1 MKLWKKL
8 LALLLALTLSS
19 QLALPAMAAV
29 VQNGDVISLTDKEGN
44 VLKSGTQEDWEK
56 EFPYGTFAF
65 EKSEV
70 ACAEGDAEGQVI
82 RVLRLGGTAGKAEVT
97 ISVNPVISQLD
108 DGRYSAAMAA
118 SFYDYTLAVE
128 DALPIAAYQ
137 PYGRDPQPL
146 EPEEPVTVSRVESA
160 LPEDETDAAGED
172 GAANCALK
180 LDAQADAYR
189 WQGKNA
195 DGLWLDVADTETLE
209 LTEEALEESDF
220 RCVYTVGGVTYCSES
235 YHGEAYVYEE
245 EILPEI
251 PADLPRNPEKSF
263 HVLDPE
269 ASGIE
274 ALGSYEF
281 DVVFAEGETEKEIL
295 LTPVDDEDAENTELL
310 ALRVS
315 ACKGGTL
322 YDTANTLTVAINDNE
337 AQLPSYFGF
346 EVMDLTVDKAAG
358 SAILTVRRTGALQYA
373 ASVDYSTLDGTAAAG
388 KDYSETTGTLYF
400 PPDMDELTVEI
411 PLINDGEL
419 LSEEESELY
428 FTVRLENPTG
438 GGENSAILPGKD
450 AALVN
455 LYNSGE
461 SDERNLATMLYTPEA
476 DDVSGSTAISEDS
489 IAGGTGEMVQA
500 RAEERT
506 YASVDVVQ
514 GSSRGGRRGGISLM
528 SFDLTKTK
536 LKLDRGTLPTSKY
549 WDDYADFGGTSRYAN
564 TNNTQGLAYQGW
576 DDYNQVKRQSDGY
589 MGRYDGEVG
598 GSNGAYLKWNTQKF
612 ANFDQL
618 FSTVNATYRGK
629 TENNYMNQF
638 HSTSRA
644 GLVRGDSGL
653 NVSSESVIKR
663 GKPSGYSDIG
673 KSFAVRKGDTGLFI
687 ALGIEDK
694 GGVDTRHAGGS
705 IYQIARGQRKYLE
718 NGLRYQIHTVDDTL
732 IQTAG
737 QTALYDYIAPS
748 VSVEAGK
755 GGVKAGKGVYV
766 GTELTFSAPVWNGVY
781 QYADINGGINNALYL
796 SDATHGIVNYGSV
809 GKTGEAST
817 LSILGGNGNSF
828 ASNGGNLGLNGNY
841 TVNVVLDRV
850 QKISIN
856 VTPSVARNVAEDE
869 RQNAIDDAWDTF
881 WNRAN
886 IQVRSGEAKV
896 SGSNVTFEEKTSAID
911 ASWTQTENAA
921 IQVSGAQKNIVSINF
936 GLPHAD
942 QILFNGVQYAGDENI
957 TIPLSMLGMET
968 LPFVYY
974 ASEYVNA
981 ESDMTLTISRI
992 EHYIDSN
999 GNGQLDGTLDGNNVF
1014 QLTDAE
1020 NGKDT
1025 LLRTLSAGD
1034 YSITEFTPV
1043 YGNDGKPV
1051 RQFLKFYYSMTPR
1064 CLTVPE
1070 GASADDP
1077 AQILPAFVTSVTD
1090 AGALSQLSREM
1101 QGYRFV
1107 DSGKKMDGSYS
1118 GDNKLMY
1125 GAAANTTETVDVP
1138 LGGDFAQ
1145 RKATYVYQSE
1155 NDTPVTKEYPDGTT
1169 AKVLPTHKSD
1179 LNPTQIAE
1187 KQKSGTE
1194 EEKAQYKGW
1203 YLVDVTFEQ
1212 ENWQVDYQGSMLYRF
1227 QSPDEVY
1234 ISDPNFGQRLP
1245 VQGTRKGEDGTLLS
1259 SDAQKVDD
1267 INAYLGSLN
1276 ERDTIN
1282 LCIRPQGSQ
1291 STDKIH
1297 AFYGG
1302 GTSAR
1307 SAIALYTDI
1316 ETSEHHVK
1324 VDSANPS
1331 GIRTVP
1337 DASAL
1342 SNTSGADGSPT
1353 QEADSGESSNPMGE
1367 FNLDMGIELPSL
1379 SLSVTDYVTLITDG
1393 DQFGFS
1399 IGVPLFSASKKKTS
1413 VASDKDRYV
1422 APNQKP
1428 ANSWSDWSTENPI
1441 KKNAGNAEQVK
1452 GVFTNFQ
1459 ETIKGDAWQSLK
1471 GAQER
1476 ALKRNVWGDPLT
1488 DANGK
1493 TSYNDKLVKSANME
1507 FSLSF
1512 NVTVMFK
1519 YSPVEN
1525 AYRFSSA
1532 MILLQFGF
1540 QFRQEIRLSVCPILY
1555 AYLMV
1560 GVNLEAGGGL
1570 KSDREIVEDTSAVID
1585 INSPDDVNQ
1594 TDPTKPK
1601 VTLNGEWSYV
1611 AREGAKGKYVM
1622 NGLPAK
1628 VSEEEGVSDRPAAS
1642 MTFTSPSNAFHA
1654 YFSGKLQVER
1664 KTGEN
1669 DWESLGYISSDGS
1682 SPVLVMSGKKLDAE
1696 SSTTFRLTV
1705 LEENAFLDRV
1715 APIREVRSDLYFSG
1729 ISLSPSAFMEVGAG
1743 IGVELLKAEIYFKAS
1758 IAISMSFAT
1767 RADDSGSSDTAE
1779 TAQFT
1784 TYQGAEARIVEDNG
1798 IATYGNKTTAFSFDS
1813 FNFRAGFGVRV
1824 VLLFFKFEMD
1834 LIQFGI
1840 DYDKEQVGKGENGFH
1855 SNGWKFAWYALN
1867 GQTIKSYS
1875 MENAG
1880 TDTIALDENFPGVKI
1895 TIPANDFTAQKIFGP
1910 EEGRMVMDE
1919 IATYAFDPG
1928 NLPTNEF
1935 QISGYSSSGD
1945 AFRLAEGLD
1954 SGSAYQLLTVGETNY
1969 LLYTV
1974 TREQT
1979 DTETGETT
1987 PATGIHASQLVLS
2000 KVKNTGET
2008 VGLVNPVNEDSK
2020 TPYIPVDN
2028 DNTGDLDFT
2037 AQVQDDTIRV
2047 MWVSYADNAGSDVK
2061 PSVPKPTSLRPSYY
2075 NTENDTTVY
2084 MSKLNYEDVRFKP
2097 SAPDGDRP
2105 TAPTAPVQADYW
2117 LSVKDYEALSEEE
2130 QKKYTPAYDS
2140 TTGSETGG
2148 ETSSETGTVIGYY
2161 IVTDKIK
2168 SLTAAQE
2175 AFEAAQKT
2183 YAVKKAAYDAAMVD
2197 WNDYDVKSASYTAW
2211 MNYFNADATAQDL
2224 LSDSAAKTVVKT
2236 AEFTVDDGNQTAFT
2250 AATVI
2255 GNAGTYKFL
2264 PAMSADGNFLFYARS
2279 KPYDTTAGTDGKSE
2293 KELADDKALE
2303 YYDATKGDA
2312 TTDADGVS
2320 TGEGDPTAAFRY
2332 AYATSMNDVY
2342 GKTTQ
2347 FVFRYNGTDYVF
2359 EPTGW
2364 ADSNTR
2370 LSSVDLVMLDDS
2382 TFYLAYTATQTQTS
2396 VKTDEATKTTE
2407 AGETNVHKLYLQKGS
2422 IAGGEVTLQPAKLLR
2437 TLVDINE
2444 GGSAITLGGNEA
2456 KQDGVYVNGTLKEA
2470 HEDPYFGKVRFLH
2483 GKLGGLTG
2491 ESEDFTENLPFT
2503 TYSTEDAETETSE
2516 TFLLFE
2522 MNGAAYVVPQTS
2534 LDSITSGSSGSIIPF
2549 FTVTDETR
2557 GRGNL
2562 DIGADGEGNISVVYT
2577 AAVPNTTNNAIYVAK
2592 YDAETGSF
2600 GQGRMLAMNQMQV
2613 YEDSIA
2619 NGWSSEDTEK
2629 AYLGQLESYDYA
2641 PDRLTSFTFSD
2652 LAVAVGL
2659 KKGTIAGINETTGE
2673 PVTADNSTL
2682 VILARG
2688 TQTTLEEQP
2697 FLGNTSEET
2706 TVIAPAY
2713 DENGL
2718 MMTNTGMYAL
2728 SFGVGEKSV
2737 GEGRILFESDDFV
2750 PGAQLRPTVTFKNT
2764 GDVPLRGS
2772 EKDPITVELCL
2783 SGTDGIAAGTKLM
2796 TWTIQKSIRVGQ
2808 TVTTT
2813 LGAEDFASPLP
2824 DELDGRCFYFTV
2836 SETGRDGDHPFGVD
2850 EPLNYDSHALKKDEE
2865 GNTIGYVGYVRA
2877 IESKPELAVEDL
2889 EFSTL
2894 GVEGD
2899 FVRIGVSMNVTNRGT
2914 AVASAPYLLF
2924 EYQNGYETLKDG
2936 YQQEIY
2942 APLDI
2947 SRGEFDIS
2955 NQSPIVTLAAYDDV
2969 PAKGVL
2975 KLEGED
2981 GADLKANHQRKV
2993 TGVFLVPKTLYC
3005 AESATGS
3012 LNLKVSVRQDSGTS
3026 VSTQG
3031 FVGRRPVVV
3040 GDGDFVV
3047 TPGMGVGGGIVIDPG
3062 TGTPATP
3069 VVTPTTPAESEVSVY
3084 SGEYVA
3090 DNNQR
3095 FASLEQTTFITAP
3108 KKLTLPLGGTMR
3120 LAMPVTTTKAGSIPQ
3135 IEVKEINSQDNTA
3148 AEPNMGVLYYNMGA
3162 SGTGSDGFL
3171 VLSPASEGNGIIRVT
3186 DPATSTV
3193 TDIAY
3198 AVTPAGSGVNIYK
3211 DNDLFTWYDA
3221 SGTKIADPE
3230 KTTEGES
3237 DWFFKENIT
3246 AWGDGSE
3253 QGNPYRGDLS
3263 WGKKGA
3269 YFTFDTLAEKF
3280 TLTLYGKVQITAT
3293 DSDGQVLTDE
3303 THTANG
3309 GADSAAAVTVDL
3321 GKNASNETRH
3331 VTVKVLSD
3339 QAAFDRLL
3347 EQYAG
3352 NQPLL
3357 PDTDSGAPEIYF
3369 GRTLPEI
3376 ASLKGGSITIPVY
3389 VVDANG
3395 VSAVVVTNDEIAKND
3410 SQTRPDSEQLYP
3422 FDLKVTGNGVFTI
3435 KAVNGLGK
3443 ASEIHI
3449 NVDWFNQSASNPDD
3463 PLTMSRKWVYEGS
3476 DRIIGDTDQL
3486 QKGETAFLT
3495 VTTNLDDSAPLT
3507 VTKTLFYYAVST
3519 VTTTTAYELK
3529 EIPVEGSEETQW
3541 VIVKTVTRT
3550 DEDGTLLEEKDE
3562 KGNLIPNPQITRES
3576 AQNGENTEPPEG
3588 SRVLQTRGEW
3598 QKVGPDSKGRFPV
3611 TSNGIYRLIAELK
3624 DGRSATEVFR
3634 MDRLNDALPTVIL
3647 TQAEAEEGSLIPELR
3662 FTANKGK
3669 NSASGLDAVK
3679 LGTYPLKSAATDG
3692 ITRLSGSFLAP
3703 YNGEYVVTVTDK
3715 AGNRNDSSAV
3725 EIKGLAL
3732 AAPADAIT
3740 TAAATDNG
3748 KSNGSVTVRANA
3760 LLGGS
3765 LDSIDEKGLHNQY
3778 QAALVPAADAFDE
3791 RGGKSF
3797 ADFAAEKLTNNWK
3810 SVESNSDTS
3819 KAEFP
3824 GLTPGV
3830 YVLYLRDA
3838 TDTDSKV
3845 ASKTLAK
3852 DDCLILRLTV
3862 NDGSVNF
3869 STQRS
3874 GQDLTIRATGAES
3887 YEYLLFPAKDGKL
3900 VDYTDLDTIIQA
3912 SQDAENKRAQE
3923 AWEAAKAQAEKDLPV
3938 ARDALTEAQ
3947 KTLDDLRQADPKDE
3961 AAIKAAE
3968 AAVAEAQFKVADLER
3983 IKNSTVDD
3991 YKNPLNVTTW
4001 QTDNTYLDLSYGTYQ
4016 ITVRDSGDTSRY
4028 LSHLVTL
4035 APPSSQGEL
4044 TEKQEKDIIQRNQTE
4059 DVAVEGKDSTVILPK
4074 GLLKDGDSV
4083 NALLLTAPKTGF
4095 TPGTVVTVTVN
4106 GETRILPWCTV
4117 TEDGRL
4123 LYLAT
4128 ERGSYAL
4135 AENAKA
4141 FADTVD
4147 YWAEDDIA
4155 FTSARELFRGTTDTT
4170 FSPDRA
4176 MTRAMFVTVLG
4187 RMAGV
4192 DENGRSA
4199 SRFTDV
4205 PADFWCAAYVNW
4217 AAENGIIDGYADGS
4231 FRPNE
4236 PVQRQQMA
4244 KILRN
4249 FAKYLGENVDA
4260 KGSLARYTDRSIV
4273 SAWAVD
4279 PCVWATD
4286 RGLLQ
4291 GRQDGRLDPRG
4302 QATRA
4307 QVSAVLH
4314 RYVDHILTRR
4324 LVDAET
4330 LP

>member
-1 MKLWKKL
+1 
-8 LALLLALTLSS
+8 
-19 QLALPAMAAV
+19 
-29 VQNGDVISLTDKEGN
+29 
-44 VLKSGTQEDWEK
+44 
-56 EFPYGTFAF
+56 
-65 EKSEV
+65 
-70 ACAEGDAEGQVI
+70 
-82 RVLRLGGTAGKAEVT
+82 
-97 ISVNPVISQLD
+97 
-108 DGRYSAAMAA
+108 
-118 SFYDYTLAVE
+118 
-128 DALPIAAYQ
+128 
-137 PYGRDPQPL
+137 
-146 EPEEPVTVSRVESA
+146 
-160 LPEDETDAAGED
+160 
-172 GAANCALK
+172 
-180 LDAQADAYR
+180 
-189 WQGKNA
+189 
-195 DGLWLDVADTETLE
+195 
-209 LTEEALEESDF
+209 
-220 RCVYTVGGVTYCSES
+220 
-235 YHGEAYVYEE
+235 
-245 EILPEI
+245 
-251 PADLPRNPEKSF
+251 
-263 HVLDPE
+263 
-269 ASGIE
+269 
-274 ALGSYEF
+274 
-281 DVVFAEGETEKEIL
+281 
-295 LTPVDDEDAENTELL
+295 
-310 ALRVS
+310 
-315 ACKGGTL
+315 
-322 YDTANTLTVAINDNE
+322 
-337 AQLPSYFGF
+337 
-346 EVMDLTVDKAAG
+346 
-358 SAILTVRRTGALQYA
+358 
-373 ASVDYSTLDGTAAAG
+373 
-388 KDYSETTGTLYF
+388 
-400 PPDMDELTVEI
+400 
-411 PLINDGEL
+411 
-419 LSEEESELY
+419 
-428 FTVRLENPTG
+428 
-438 GGENSAILPGKD
+438 
-450 AALVN
+450 
-455 LYNSGE
+455 
-461 SDERNLATMLYTPEA
+461 
-476 DDVSGSTAISEDS
+476 
-489 IAGGTGEMVQA
+489 
-500 RAEERT
+500 
-506 YASVDVVQ
+506 
-514 GSSRGGRRGGISLM
+514 
-528 SFDLTKTK
+528 
-536 LKLDRGTLPTSKY
+536 
-549 WDDYADFGGTSRYAN
+549 
-564 TNNTQGLAYQGW
+564 
-576 DDYNQVKRQSDGY
+576 
-589 MGRYDGEVG
+589 
-598 GSNGAYLKWNTQKF
+598 
-612 ANFDQL
+612 
-618 FSTVNATYRGK
+618 
-629 TENNYMNQF
+629 
-638 HSTSRA
+638 
-644 GLVRGDSGL
+644 
-653 NVSSESVIKR
+653 
-663 GKPSGYSDIG
+663 
-673 KSFAVRKGDTGLFI
+673 
-687 ALGIEDK
+687 
-694 GGVDTRHAGGS
+694 
-705 IYQIARGQRKYLE
+705 
-718 NGLRYQIHTVDDTL
+718 
-732 IQTAG
+732 
-737 QTALYDYIAPS
+737 
-748 VSVEAGK
+748 
-755 GGVKAGKGVYV
+755 
-766 GTELTFSAPVWNGVY
+766 
-781 QYADINGGINNALYL
+781 
-796 SDATHGIVNYGSV
+796 
-809 GKTGEAST
+809 
-817 LSILGGNGNSF
+817 
-828 ASNGGNLGLNGNY
+828 
-841 TVNVVLDRV
+841 
-850 QKISIN
+850 
-856 VTPSVARNVAEDE
+856 
-869 RQNAIDDAWDTF
+869 
-881 WNRAN
+881 
-886 IQVRSGEAKV
+886 
-896 SGSNVTFEEKTSAID
+896 
-911 ASWTQTENAA
+911 
-921 IQVSGAQKNIVSINF
+921 
-936 GLPHAD
+936 
-942 QILFNGVQYAGDENI
+942 
-957 TIPLSMLGMET
+957 
-968 LPFVYY
+968 
-974 ASEYVNA
+974 
-981 ESDMTLTISRI
+981 
-992 EHYIDSN
+992 
-999 GNGQLDGTLDGNNVF
+999 
-1014 QLTDAE
+1014 
-1020 NGKDT
+1020 
-1025 LLRTLSAGD
+1025 
-1034 YSITEFTPV
+1034 
-1043 YGNDGKPV
+1043 
-1051 RQFLKFYYSMTPR
+1051 MTPR
-1064 CLTVPE
+1064 CLSVPE

-1077 AQILPAFVTSVTD
+1077 AQILPAFVTSITD

-1107 DSGKKMDGSYS
+1107 DSGKYSDDFTITVGEGENATEIEKTKGSYS

-1125 GAAANTTETVDVP
+1125 GAAASTVETVDVP

-1169 AKVLPTHKSD
+1169 AEVLPTHKSD

-1194 EEKAQYKGW
+1194 KEKAQYKGW

-1245 VQGTRKGEDGTLLS
+1245 VQGTRKGEDGELLS

-1297 AFYGG
+1297 EFYGG
-1302 GTSAR
+1302 GTSAH
-1307 SAIALYTDI
+1307 SAIALYADI
-1316 ETSEHHVK
+1316 ETSKHHVK

-1422 APNQKP
+1422 APNQKL

-1459 ETIKGDAWQSLK
+1459 ETLKGDAWQSLK

-1570 KSDREIVEDTSAVID
+1570 VSDREIVENTSAVID
-1585 INSPDDVNQ
+1585 INSAESIPSN
-1594 TDPTKPK
+1594 
-1601 VTLNGEWSYV
+1601 VTLNASDGGSWSYV
-1611 AREGAKGKYVM
+1611 ARDGAKGKYVM

-1628 VSEEEGVSDRPAAS
+1628 ASEEEGVNDRPAAS

-1654 YFSGKLQVER
+1654 YFSGKLQVEYE
-1664 KTGEN
+1664 KEQ
-1669 DWESLGYISSDGS
+1669 DKWESLGYIASDGS
-1682 SPVLVMSGKKLDAE
+1682 SPVLVLAGGKLNAD

-1715 APIREVRSDLYFSG
+1715 APISAVRSDLYFSG
-1729 ISLSPSAFMEVGAG
+1729 ITLSPSAFMEVGAG
-1743 IGVELLKAEIYFKAS
+1743 IDVELLKAEIYFKAS

-1767 RADDSGSSDTAE
+1767 RADDSNASSAE
-1779 TAQFT
+1779 GQTAQFT
-1784 TYQGAEARIVEDNG
+1784 TYQGAEARVVGDNG
-1798 IATYGNKTTAFSFDS
+1798 VATYGQKTTAFSFNS

-1834 LIQFGI
+1834 LIQFGV
-1840 DYDKEQVGKGENGFH
+1840 DYDKDQVGKGSDGFH
-1855 SNGWKFAWYALN
+1855 ENGWKFAWYALN

-1875 MENAG
+1875 MDNAG

-1895 TIPANDFTAQKIFGP
+1895 TIPANDFTAQRIFGP

-1919 IATYAFDPG
+1919 IATYAYDPG
-1928 NLPTNEF
+1928 NLDGREF
-1935 QISGYSSSGD
+1935 QISGYASSGD
-1945 AFRLAEGLD
+1945 AFRLATGLD

-1974 TREQT
+1974 TREQV
-1979 DTETGETT
+1979 DAETGKTT

-2000 KVKNTGET
+2000 KVKNTGKT
-2008 VGLVNPVNEDSK
+2008 VGLVNPVDENDK
-2020 TPYIPVDN
+2020 TPYLVVDLDAEGN
-2028 DNTGDLDFT
+2028 PDATGDLDFT
-2037 AQVQDDTIRV
+2037 AQVNGDTIRV
-2047 MWVSYADNAGSDVK
+2047 TWVSYAAGAGTNVQ
-2061 PSVPKPTSLRPSYY
+2061 PGVPKPTVLRPSY
-2075 NTENDTTVY
+2075 TAENGALVY
-2084 MSKLNYEDVRFKP
+2084 MSKLNYTDEGFKP
-2097 SAPDGDRP
+2097 VPPEGDRP
-2105 TAPTAPVQADYW
+2105 VAPTAPIQADYW
-2117 LSVKDYEALSEEE
+2117 LSVADYAALLEAD
-2130 QKKYTPAYDS
+2130 QAKYTAEYDPA
-2140 TTGSETGG
+2140 TGG
-2148 ETSSETGTVIGYY
+2148 ETGSETGTVIGYY
-2161 IVTDKIK
+2161 VADKGD
-2168 SLTAAQE
+2168 SLTAAKS
-2175 AFEAAQKT
+2175 AFDAAQNAYT
-2183 YAVKKAAYDAAMVD
+2183 TEKAAYDAAMVD
-2197 WNDYDVKSASYTAW
+2197 WNEYDTKLGYYDAW
-2211 MNYFNADATAQDL
+2211 YDYFNADATAQDL
-2224 LSDSAAKTVVKT
+2224 LANSAKNTVVKT
-2236 AEFTVDDGNQTAFT
+2236 ATFTVGTDQAFRNQEIVGT
-2250 AATVI
+2250 
-2255 GNAGTYKFL
+2255 AGTYKFL
-2264 PAMSADGNFLFYARS
+2264 PAMSADGSFVFYAQS
-2279 KPYDTTAGTDGKSE
+2279 KAYTTEEKKDADT
-2293 KELADDKALE
+2293 KAKD
-2303 YYDATKGDA
+2303 YYNATKGDA
-2312 TTDADGVS
+2312 TTNPDSGLS
-2320 TGEGDPTAAFRY
+2320 TGDGDPTAAFRY

-2347 FVFRYNGTDYVF
+2347 FVFRYNNQTYLF

-2364 ADSNTR
+2364 AEGNTR
-2370 LSSVDLVMLDDS
+2370 LSSVDLVMLDDN

-2396 VKTDEATKTTE
+2396 VDAVTGK

-2422 IAGGEVTLQPAKLLR
+2422 LGTNGVTLESAKLLR

-2444 GGSAITLGGNEA
+2444 GGSAITLGSGKA
-2456 KQDGVYVNGTLKEA
+2456 DKDGVYIGGNLAEA

-2491 ESEDFTENLPFT
+2491 ESEVFTEELPFT
-2503 TYSTEDAETETSE
+2503 TYSTEDAKTETSE

-2659 KKGTIAGINETTGE
+2659 KKGTIVGINETTGE
-2673 PVTADNSTL
+2673 SVTADNSTL

-2796 TWTIQKSIRVGQ
+2796 TWTIQDNIRVGQ

-2824 DELDGRCFYFTV
+2824 DKLDGRCFYFTV

-2899 FVRIGVSMNVTNRGT
+2899 YVRIGVQMTVTNRG
-2914 AVASAPYLLF
+2914 AAAASAPYLLF
-2924 EYQNGYETLKDG
+2924 EYQNGYKTLEGGHRQET
-2936 YQQEIY
+2936 Y

-2947 SRGEFDIS
+2947 SNGSKFDIS
-2955 NQSPIVTLAAYDDV
+2955 DQAPIKAMAAYDDGL
-2969 PAKGVL
+2969 AKGVL
-2975 KLEGED
+2975 KLVGKD
-2981 GADLKANHQRKV
+2981 GADLKSGYQRTV
-2993 TGVFLVPKTLYC
+2993 TGEFLVSKTLYC

-3012 LNLKVSVRQDSGTS
+3012 LNLKVSVRQDSA
-3026 VSTQG
+3026 
-3031 FVGRRPVVV
+3031 
-3040 GDGDFVV
+3040 
-3047 TPGMGVGGGIVIDPG
+3047 
-3062 TGTPATP
+3062 TGT
-3069 VVTPTTPAESEVSVY
+3069 
-3084 SGEYVA
+3084 
-3090 DNNQR
+3090 
-3095 FASLEQTTFITAP
+3095 F
-3108 KKLTLPLGGTMR
+3108 
-3120 LAMPVTTTKAGSIPQ
+3120 
-3135 IEVKEINSQDNTA
+3135 
-3148 AEPNMGVLYYNMGA
+3148 
-3162 SGTGSDGFL
+3162 
-3171 VLSPASEGNGIIRVT
+3171 
-3186 DPATSTV
+3186 

-3198 AVTPAGSGVNIYK
+3198 TVTEAGSGVNGYK
-3211 DNDLFTWYDA
+3211 DNDRFAWYDKT
-3221 SGTKIADPE
+3221 GKEIEDPNQ
-3230 KTTEGES
+3230 TTAANS
-3237 DWFFKENIT
+3237 DWYFVGNLT
-3246 AWGDGSE
+3246 AWGDAN
-3253 QGNPYRGDLS
+3253 QQDNPYLSDLS
-3263 WGKKGA
+3263 WGKKNA

-3280 TLTLYGKVQITAT
+3280 TLTLYGKVQITVT
-3293 DSDGQVLTDE
+3293 DINGDPIFNKTLS
-3303 THTANG
+3303 ANG
-3309 GADSAAAVTVDL
+3309 GEDSAAAVTADL
-3321 GKNASNETRH
+3321 GKNPKNETRH
-3331 VTVKVLSD
+3331 VKVTVLSET
-3339 QAAFDRLL
+3339 AAFDRLL

-3352 NQPLL
+3352 NQPIL
-3357 PDTDSGAPEIYF
+3357 PDTAADAPQIYF
-3369 GRTLPEI
+3369 GRTLPDTGTV
-3376 ASLKGGSITIPVY
+3376 KTGPVTIPVY

-3395 VSAVVVTNDEIAKND
+3395 VSAVVVTNDEIAKNT
-3410 SQTRPDSEQLYP
+3410 SPAKPKSERLYT

-3435 KAVNGLGK
+3435 KAVNSLSK
-3443 ASEIHI
+3443 TSEINI
-3449 NVDWFNQSASNPDD
+3449 MVDWFNQKASTLDA
-3463 PLTMSRKWVYEGS
+3463 PLTMTRAWQYEGS
-3476 DRIIGDTDQL
+3476 SRTISDTDQL
-3486 QKGETAFLT
+3486 QKGEKAFLA
-3495 VTTNLDDSAPLT
+3495 VTTNPDTSETLT
-3507 VTKTLFYYAVST
+3507 VTKTLFYYAVT
-3519 VTTTTAYELK
+3519 KVTTTTTAYELK
-3529 EIPVEGSEETQW
+3529 ELPASTGEDGTEIPAQW

-3550 DEDGTLLEEKDE
+3550 DEDGTLLED
-3562 KGNLIPNPQITRES
+3562 PQITQEP
-3576 AQNGENTEPPEG
+3576 AENGENT
-3588 SRVLQTRGEW
+3588 VLPTGNTVTQIRGEW
-3598 QKVGPDSKGRFPV
+3598 QEVKPDANGRFPV
-3611 TSNGIYRLIAELK
+3611 TVNGIYRLSAEAS
-3624 DGRSATEVFR
+3624 DGRSATELFR
-3634 MDRLNDALPTVIL
+3634 VDRLNDTLPTVIL
-3647 TQAEAEEGSLIPELR
+3647 TQPEAEEGSLVPQLS
-3662 FTANKGK
+3662 FTANKGAT
-3669 NSASGLDAVK
+3669 SASGLDTVT
-3679 LGTYPLKSAATDG
+3679 LGAYTLRSAFADD
-3692 ITRLSGSFLAP
+3692 ITRLSGTFPAP
-3703 YNGEYVVTVTDK
+3703 YSGKYTVTDK
-3715 AGNRNDSSAV
+3715 ADNQNSSNTV
-3725 EIKGLAL
+3725 KIDQAL

-3740 TAAATDNG
+3740 TVAATNND
-3748 KSNGSVTVRANA
+3748 KSNGSVIVHANR

-3765 LDSIDEKGLHNQY
+3765 RDEISEYGIYNGY
-3778 QAALVPAADAFDE
+3778 QAVLVPAAEDFDQCE
-3791 RGGKSF
+3791 GKDFGTFAKELTWTSVVAVFGGTG
-3797 ADFAAEKLTNNWK
+3797 DD
-3810 SVESNSDTS
+3810 VEF
-3819 KAEFP
+3819 KK
-3824 GLTPGV
+3824 LTPGV

-3838 TDTDSKV
+3838 SDTNTKWQET
-3845 ASKTLAK
+3845 TLTQ

-3869 STQRS
+3869 TTQRS
-3874 GQDLTIRATGAES
+3874 GQDLTVNATGAEN
-3887 YEYLLFPAKDGKL
+3887 YDYLLFPAKDGKL
-3900 VDYTDLDTIIQA
+3900 TDYDQLDAIIQA
-3912 SQDAENKRAQE
+3912 SQQAENDRAQATYEE
-3923 AWEAAKAQAEKDLPV
+3923 AKKQANEELPSAKT
-3938 ARDALTEAQ
+3938 ALSEAQ
-3947 KTLDDLRQADPKDE
+3947 KTLADAQAALDALNKADPTE
-3961 AAIKAAE
+3961 EEAIKAAE
-3968 AAVAEAQFKVADLER
+3968 AAVAEAQADVDEAQAKVSALNKT
-3983 IKNSTVDD
+3983 INSTKTD
-3991 YKNPLNVTTW
+3991 YWNADNVTAW

-4028 LSHLVTL
+4028 LSRLVTL
-4035 APPSSQGEL
+4035 APPASQGEL

-4106 GETRILPWCTV
+4106 GETRILPWCAV
-4117 TEDGRL
+4117 TADGRL

-4128 ERGSYAL
+4128 ERGAYGL
-4135 AENAKA
+4135 TENAKA
-4141 FADTVD
+4141 FTDTVA

-4170 FSPDRA
+4170 FSPDRT

-4192 DENGRSA
+4192 EETAGTA

-4231 FRPNE
+4231 FRPNA
-4236 PVQRQQMA
+4236 PVQREQMA

-4260 KGSLARYTDRSIV
+4260 KGSLARYTDRSSV

-4279 PCVWATD
+4279 PCIWATD
-4286 RGLLQ
+4286 SGLLQ
-4291 GRQDGRLDPRG
+4291 GRQDGRLDPHG

-4307 QVSAVLH
+4307 QASAVLH
-4314 RYVDHILTRR
+4314 RYVEHILTQR
-4324 LVDAET
+4324 LADAET

>member
-1 MKLWKKL
+1 
-8 LALLLALTLSS
+8 
-19 QLALPAMAAV
+19 
-29 VQNGDVISLTDKEGN
+29 
-44 VLKSGTQEDWEK
+44 
-56 EFPYGTFAF
+56 
-65 EKSEV
+65 
-70 ACAEGDAEGQVI
+70 
-82 RVLRLGGTAGKAEVT
+82 
-97 ISVNPVISQLD
+97 
-108 DGRYSAAMAA
+108 
-118 SFYDYTLAVE
+118 
-128 DALPIAAYQ
+128 
-137 PYGRDPQPL
+137 
-146 EPEEPVTVSRVESA
+146 
-160 LPEDETDAAGED
+160 
-172 GAANCALK
+172 
-180 LDAQADAYR
+180 
-189 WQGKNA
+189 
-195 DGLWLDVADTETLE
+195 
-209 LTEEALEESDF
+209 
-220 RCVYTVGGVTYCSES
+220 
-235 YHGEAYVYEE
+235 
-245 EILPEI
+245 
-251 PADLPRNPEKSF
+251 
-263 HVLDPE
+263 
-269 ASGIE
+269 
-274 ALGSYEF
+274 
-281 DVVFAEGETEKEIL
+281 
-295 LTPVDDEDAENTELL
+295 
-310 ALRVS
+310 
-315 ACKGGTL
+315 
-322 YDTANTLTVAINDNE
+322 
-337 AQLPSYFGF
+337 
-346 EVMDLTVDKAAG
+346 
-358 SAILTVRRTGALQYA
+358 
-373 ASVDYSTLDGTAAAG
+373 
-388 KDYSETTGTLYF
+388 
-400 PPDMDELTVEI
+400 
-411 PLINDGEL
+411 
-419 LSEEESELY
+419 
-428 FTVRLENPTG
+428 
-438 GGENSAILPGKD
+438 
-450 AALVN
+450 
-455 LYNSGE
+455 
-461 SDERNLATMLYTPEA
+461 
-476 DDVSGSTAISEDS
+476 
-489 IAGGTGEMVQA
+489 
-500 RAEERT
+500 
-506 YASVDVVQ
+506 
-514 GSSRGGRRGGISLM
+514 
-528 SFDLTKTK
+528 
-536 LKLDRGTLPTSKY
+536 
-549 WDDYADFGGTSRYAN
+549 
-564 TNNTQGLAYQGW
+564 
-576 DDYNQVKRQSDGY
+576 
-589 MGRYDGEVG
+589 
-598 GSNGAYLKWNTQKF
+598 
-612 ANFDQL
+612 
-618 FSTVNATYRGK
+618 
-629 TENNYMNQF
+629 
-638 HSTSRA
+638 
-644 GLVRGDSGL
+644 
-653 NVSSESVIKR
+653 
-663 GKPSGYSDIG
+663 
-673 KSFAVRKGDTGLFI
+673 
-687 ALGIEDK
+687 
-694 GGVDTRHAGGS
+694 
-705 IYQIARGQRKYLE
+705 
-718 NGLRYQIHTVDDTL
+718 
-732 IQTAG
+732 
-737 QTALYDYIAPS
+737 
-748 VSVEAGK
+748 
-755 GGVKAGKGVYV
+755 
-766 GTELTFSAPVWNGVY
+766 
-781 QYADINGGINNALYL
+781 
-796 SDATHGIVNYGSV
+796 
-809 GKTGEAST
+809 
-817 LSILGGNGNSF
+817 
-828 ASNGGNLGLNGNY
+828 
-841 TVNVVLDRV
+841 
-850 QKISIN
+850 
-856 VTPSVARNVAEDE
+856 
-869 RQNAIDDAWDTF
+869 
-881 WNRAN
+881 
-886 IQVRSGEAKV
+886 
-896 SGSNVTFEEKTSAID
+896 
-911 ASWTQTENAA
+911 
-921 IQVSGAQKNIVSINF
+921 
-936 GLPHAD
+936 
-942 QILFNGVQYAGDENI
+942 
-957 TIPLSMLGMET
+957 
-968 LPFVYY
+968 
-974 ASEYVNA
+974 
-981 ESDMTLTISRI
+981 
-992 EHYIDSN
+992 
-999 GNGQLDGTLDGNNVF
+999 
-1014 QLTDAE
+1014 
-1020 NGKDT
+1020 
-1025 LLRTLSAGD
+1025 
-1034 YSITEFTPV
+1034 
-1043 YGNDGKPV
+1043 
-1051 RQFLKFYYSMTPR
+1051 MTPR
-1064 CLTVPE
+1064 CLSVPE

-1077 AQILPAFVTSVTD
+1077 AQILPAFVTSITD

-1107 DSGKKMDGSYS
+1107 DSGKYSDDFTITVGEGENATEIEKTKGSYS

-1125 GAAANTTETVDVP
+1125 GAAASTVETVDVP

-1169 AKVLPTHKSD
+1169 AEVLPTHKSD

-1194 EEKAQYKGW
+1194 KEKAQYKGW

-1245 VQGTRKGEDGTLLS
+1245 VQGTRKGEDGELLS

-1297 AFYGG
+1297 EFYGG
-1302 GTSAR
+1302 GTSAH
-1307 SAIALYTDI
+1307 SAIALYADI
-1316 ETSEHHVK
+1316 ETSKHHVK

-1422 APNQKP
+1422 APNQKL

-1459 ETIKGDAWQSLK
+1459 ETLKGDAWQSLK

-1570 KSDREIVEDTSAVID
+1570 VSDREIVENTSAVID
-1585 INSPDDVNQ
+1585 INSAESIPSN
-1594 TDPTKPK
+1594 
-1601 VTLNGEWSYV
+1601 VTLNASDGGSWSYV
-1611 AREGAKGKYVM
+1611 ARDGAKGKYVM

-1628 VSEEEGVSDRPAAS
+1628 ASEEEGVNDRPAAS

-1654 YFSGKLQVER
+1654 YFSGKLQVEYE
-1664 KTGEN
+1664 KEQ
-1669 DWESLGYISSDGS
+1669 DKWESLGYIASDGS
-1682 SPVLVMSGKKLDAE
+1682 SPVLVLAGGKLNAD

-1715 APIREVRSDLYFSG
+1715 APISAVRSDLYFSG
-1729 ISLSPSAFMEVGAG
+1729 ITLSPSAFMEVGAG

-1767 RADDSGSSDTAE
+1767 RADDSNASSAE
-1779 TAQFT
+1779 GQTAQFT
-1784 TYQGAEARIVEDNG
+1784 TYQGAEARVVGDNG
-1798 IATYGNKTTAFSFDS
+1798 VATYGQKTTAFSFNS

-1834 LIQFGI
+1834 LIQFGV
-1840 DYDKEQVGKGENGFH
+1840 DYDKDQVGKGSDGFH
-1855 SNGWKFAWYALN
+1855 ENGWKFAWYALN

-1875 MENAG
+1875 MDNAG

-1895 TIPANDFTAQKIFGP
+1895 TIPANDFTAQRIFGP

-1919 IATYAFDPG
+1919 IATYAYDPG
-1928 NLPTNEF
+1928 NLDGREF
-1935 QISGYSSSGD
+1935 QISGYASSGD
-1945 AFRLAEGLD
+1945 AFRLATGLD

-1974 TREQT
+1974 TREQV
-1979 DTETGETT
+1979 DAETGKTT

-2000 KVKNTGET
+2000 KVKNTGKT
-2008 VGLVNPVNEDSK
+2008 VGLVNPVDENDK
-2020 TPYIPVDN
+2020 TPYLVVDLDAEGN
-2028 DNTGDLDFT
+2028 PDATGDLDFT
-2037 AQVQDDTIRV
+2037 AQVNGDTIRV
-2047 MWVSYADNAGSDVK
+2047 TWVSYAAGAGTNVQ
-2061 PSVPKPTSLRPSYY
+2061 PGVPKPTVLRPSY
-2075 NTENDTTVY
+2075 TAENGALVY
-2084 MSKLNYEDVRFKP
+2084 MSKLNYTDEGFKP
-2097 SAPDGDRP
+2097 VPPEGDRP
-2105 TAPTAPVQADYW
+2105 VAPTAPIQADYW
-2117 LSVKDYEALSEEE
+2117 LSVADYAALLEAD
-2130 QKKYTPAYDS
+2130 QAKYTAEYDPA
-2140 TTGSETGG
+2140 TGG
-2148 ETSSETGTVIGYY
+2148 ETGSETGTVIGYY
-2161 IVTDKIK
+2161 VADKGD
-2168 SLTAAQE
+2168 SLTAAKS
-2175 AFEAAQKT
+2175 AFDAAQNAYT
-2183 YAVKKAAYDAAMVD
+2183 TEKAAYDAAMVD
-2197 WNDYDVKSASYTAW
+2197 WNEYDTKLGYYDAW
-2211 MNYFNADATAQDL
+2211 YDYFNADATAQDL
-2224 LSDSAAKTVVKT
+2224 LANSAKNTVVKT
-2236 AEFTVDDGNQTAFT
+2236 ATFTVGTDQAFRNQEIVGT
-2250 AATVI
+2250 
-2255 GNAGTYKFL
+2255 AGTYKFL
-2264 PAMSADGNFLFYARS
+2264 PAMSADGSFVFYAQS
-2279 KPYDTTAGTDGKSE
+2279 KAYTTEEKKDADT
-2293 KELADDKALE
+2293 KAKD
-2303 YYDATKGDA
+2303 YYNATKGDA
-2312 TTDADGVS
+2312 TTNPDSGLS
-2320 TGEGDPTAAFRY
+2320 TGDGDPTAAFRY

-2347 FVFRYNGTDYVF
+2347 FVFRYNNQTYLF

-2364 ADSNTR
+2364 AEGNTR
-2370 LSSVDLVMLDDS
+2370 LSSVDLVMLDDN

-2396 VKTDEATKTTE
+2396 VDAVTGK

-2422 IAGGEVTLQPAKLLR
+2422 LGTNGVTLESAKLLR

-2444 GGSAITLGGNEA
+2444 GGSAITLGSGKA
-2456 KQDGVYVNGTLKEA
+2456 DKDGVYIGGNLAEA

-2491 ESEDFTENLPFT
+2491 ESEVFTEELPFT
-2503 TYSTEDAETETSE
+2503 TYSTEDAKTETSE

-2659 KKGTIAGINETTGE
+2659 KKGTIVGINETTGE
-2673 PVTADNSTL
+2673 SVTADNSTL

-2796 TWTIQKSIRVGQ
+2796 TWTIQDNIRVGQ

-2824 DELDGRCFYFTV
+2824 DKLDGRCFYFTV

-2899 FVRIGVSMNVTNRGT
+2899 YVRIGVQMTVTNRG
-2914 AVASAPYLLF
+2914 AAAASAPYLLF
-2924 EYQNGYETLKDG
+2924 EYQNGYKTLEGGHRQET
-2936 YQQEIY
+2936 Y

-2947 SRGEFDIS
+2947 SNGSKFDIS
-2955 NQSPIVTLAAYDDV
+2955 DQAPIKAMAAYDDGL
-2969 PAKGVL
+2969 AKGVL
-2975 KLEGED
+2975 KLVGKD
-2981 GADLKANHQRKV
+2981 GADLKSGYQRTV
-2993 TGVFLVPKTLYC
+2993 TGEFLVSKTLYC

-3012 LNLKVSVRQDSGTS
+3012 LNLKVSVRQDSA
-3026 VSTQG
+3026 
-3031 FVGRRPVVV
+3031 
-3040 GDGDFVV
+3040 
-3047 TPGMGVGGGIVIDPG
+3047 
-3062 TGTPATP
+3062 TGT
-3069 VVTPTTPAESEVSVY
+3069 
-3084 SGEYVA
+3084 
-3090 DNNQR
+3090 
-3095 FASLEQTTFITAP
+3095 F
-3108 KKLTLPLGGTMR
+3108 
-3120 LAMPVTTTKAGSIPQ
+3120 
-3135 IEVKEINSQDNTA
+3135 
-3148 AEPNMGVLYYNMGA
+3148 
-3162 SGTGSDGFL
+3162 
-3171 VLSPASEGNGIIRVT
+3171 
-3186 DPATSTV
+3186 

-3198 AVTPAGSGVNIYK
+3198 TVTEAGSGVNGYK
-3211 DNDLFTWYDA
+3211 DNDRFAWYDKT
-3221 SGTKIADPE
+3221 GKEIEDPNQ
-3230 KTTEGES
+3230 TTAANS
-3237 DWFFKENIT
+3237 DWYFVGNLT
-3246 AWGDGSE
+3246 AWGDAN
-3253 QGNPYRGDLS
+3253 QQDNPYLSDLS
-3263 WGKKGA
+3263 WGKKNA

-3280 TLTLYGKVQITAT
+3280 TLTLYGKVQITVT
-3293 DSDGQVLTDE
+3293 DINGDPIFNKTLS
-3303 THTANG
+3303 ANG
-3309 GADSAAAVTVDL
+3309 GEDSAAAVTADL
-3321 GKNASNETRH
+3321 GKNPKNETRH
-3331 VTVKVLSD
+3331 VKVTVLSET
-3339 QAAFDRLL
+3339 AAFDRLL

-3352 NQPLL
+3352 NQPIL
-3357 PDTDSGAPEIYF
+3357 PDTAADAPQIYF
-3369 GRTLPEI
+3369 GRTLPDTGTV
-3376 ASLKGGSITIPVY
+3376 KTGPVTIPVY

-3395 VSAVVVTNDEIAKND
+3395 VSAVVVTNDEIAKNT
-3410 SQTRPDSEQLYP
+3410 SPAKPKSERLYT

-3435 KAVNGLGK
+3435 KAVNSLSK
-3443 ASEIHI
+3443 TSEINI
-3449 NVDWFNQSASNPDD
+3449 MVDWFNQKASTLDA
-3463 PLTMSRKWVYEGS
+3463 PLTMTRAWQYEGS
-3476 DRIIGDTDQL
+3476 SRTISDTDQL
-3486 QKGETAFLT
+3486 QKGEKAFLA
-3495 VTTNLDDSAPLT
+3495 VTTNPDTSETLT
-3507 VTKTLFYYAVST
+3507 VTKTLFYYAVT
-3519 VTTTTAYELK
+3519 KVTTTTTAYELK
-3529 EIPVEGSEETQW
+3529 ELPASTGEDGTEIPAQW

-3550 DEDGTLLEEKDE
+3550 DEDGTLLED
-3562 KGNLIPNPQITRES
+3562 PQITQEP
-3576 AQNGENTEPPEG
+3576 AENGENT
-3588 SRVLQTRGEW
+3588 VLPTGNTVTQIRGEW
-3598 QKVGPDSKGRFPV
+3598 QEVKPDANGRFPV
-3611 TSNGIYRLIAELK
+3611 TVNGIYRLSAEAS
-3624 DGRSATEVFR
+3624 DGRSATELFR
-3634 MDRLNDALPTVIL
+3634 VDRLNDTLPTVIL
-3647 TQAEAEEGSLIPELR
+3647 TQPEAEEGSLVPQLS
-3662 FTANKGK
+3662 FTANKGAT
-3669 NSASGLDAVK
+3669 SASGLDTVT
-3679 LGTYPLKSAATDG
+3679 LGAYTLRSAFADD
-3692 ITRLSGSFLAP
+3692 ITRLSGTFPAP
-3703 YNGEYVVTVTDK
+3703 YSGKYTVTDK
-3715 AGNRNDSSAV
+3715 ADNQNSSNTV
-3725 EIKGLAL
+3725 KIDQAL

-3740 TAAATDNG
+3740 TVAATNND
-3748 KSNGSVTVRANA
+3748 KSNGSVIVHANR

-3765 LDSIDEKGLHNQY
+3765 RDEISEYGIYNGY
-3778 QAALVPAADAFDE
+3778 QAVLVPAAEDFDQCE
-3791 RGGKSF
+3791 GKDFGTFAKELTWTSVVAVFGGTG
-3797 ADFAAEKLTNNWK
+3797 DD
-3810 SVESNSDTS
+3810 VEF
-3819 KAEFP
+3819 KK
-3824 GLTPGV
+3824 LTPGV

-3838 TDTDSKV
+3838 SDTNTKWQET
-3845 ASKTLAK
+3845 TLTQ

-3869 STQRS
+3869 TTQRS
-3874 GQDLTIRATGAES
+3874 GQDLTVNATGAEN
-3887 YEYLLFPAKDGKL
+3887 YDYLLFPAKDGKL
-3900 VDYTDLDTIIQA
+3900 TDYDQLDAIIQA
-3912 SQDAENKRAQE
+3912 SQQAENDRAQATYEE
-3923 AWEAAKAQAEKDLPV
+3923 AKKQANEELPSAKT
-3938 ARDALTEAQ
+3938 ALSEAQ
-3947 KTLDDLRQADPKDE
+3947 KTLADAQAALDALNKADPTE
-3961 AAIKAAE
+3961 EEAIKAAE
-3968 AAVAEAQFKVADLER
+3968 AAVAEAQADVDEAQAKVSALNKT
-3983 IKNSTVDD
+3983 INSTKTD
-3991 YKNPLNVTTW
+3991 YWNADNVTAW

-4028 LSHLVTL
+4028 LSRLVTL
-4035 APPSSQGEL
+4035 APPASQGEL

-4106 GETRILPWCTV
+4106 GETRILPWCAV
-4117 TEDGRL
+4117 TADGRL

-4128 ERGSYAL
+4128 ERGAYGL
-4135 AENAKA
+4135 TENAKA
-4141 FADTVD
+4141 FTDTVA

-4170 FSPDRA
+4170 FSPDRT

-4192 DENGRSA
+4192 EETAGTA

-4231 FRPNE
+4231 FRPNA
-4236 PVQRQQMA
+4236 PVQREQMA

-4260 KGSLARYTDRSIV
+4260 KGSLARYTDRSSV

-4279 PCVWATD
+4279 PCIWATD
-4286 RGLLQ
+4286 SGLLQ
-4291 GRQDGRLDPRG
+4291 GRQDGRLDPHG

-4307 QVSAVLH
+4307 QASAVLH
-4314 RYVDHILTRR
+4314 RYVEHILTQR
-4324 LVDAET
+4324 LADAET